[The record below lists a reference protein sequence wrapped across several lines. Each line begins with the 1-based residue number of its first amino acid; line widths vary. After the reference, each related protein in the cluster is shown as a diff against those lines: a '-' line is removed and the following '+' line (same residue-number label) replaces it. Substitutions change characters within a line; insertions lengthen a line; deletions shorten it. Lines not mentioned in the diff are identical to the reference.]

1 MYAKLVATVN
11 LSGGSIP
18 ISSVMKDI
26 GRVITATTATTSML
40 TAFSTSSSVIVD
52 PTTAGWSYVGSNW
65 AADQGS
71 ISAGQG
77 PTMTAAGSTMTNYCF
92 SAPCQNTGLLKYAI
106 LNYCNVNS
114 YTENVNNGIVLTGAQ
129 SATSTGV
136 VTNEGGR
143 NYWST
148 GSYNGSIA
156 SILPCCFQ
164 PAAGS
169 TFHVIANARH
179 LTIIQENVGIM
190 GIWETANTTAHTFLN
205 IPPFIQ
211 YSHPNSNSFP
221 SSGSGLYVVPTAQ
234 NTNVGVYLQ
243 TAVAFGTTNFVSPQV
258 NGTVSVANITGY
270 NTNTLLQ
277 YANNI
282 RGNTIDSASTASQYI
297 VSPVYFQDGQR
308 GYPIQTITG
317 TVPIYWTKPGLGNTG
332 DTVSINGTTYT
343 FFNCGAGYGVLMTTG
358 N

>member
-1 MYAKLVATVN
+1 MYAKLVATSN
-11 LSGGSIP
+11 LTGGSIP

-26 GRVITATTATTSML
+26 GRIITATTATTSLL

-52 PTTAGWSYVGSNW
+52 PTPAGWTYVGSNW
-65 AADQGS
+65 SADQGS

-92 SAPCQNTGLLKYAI
+92 SAPCQTTGLLKYAI
-106 LNYCNVNS
+106 LNYSVVNA
-114 YTENVNNGIVLTGAQ
+114 YTETVNNGIVLTGAQ

-143 NYWST
+143 NVYVT
-148 GSYNGSIA
+148 GSYNGYIGNILA
-156 SILPCCFQ
+156 SCFQ
-164 PAAGS
+164 PASGS
-169 TFHVIANARH
+169 IFHVIANARH

-190 GIWETANTTAHTFLN
+190 GVWETSNTTAHTFLN

-211 YSHPNSNSFP
+211 YTHPQTATFTAGANL
-221 SSGSGLYVVPTAQ
+221 SSP
-234 NTNVGVYLQ
+234 NNVNQSAAFYLQ
-243 TAVAFGTTNFVSPQV
+243 TAVAFGTTNFVTPQV
-258 NGTVSVANITGY
+258 NGTIAIANITGY
-270 NTNTLLQ
+270 NTNSLLQ

-297 VSPVYFQDGQR
+297 ISPVYFQDGSR

-317 TVPIYWTKPGLGNTG
+317 IVPIYWTKPGLGNTG
-332 DTVSINGTTYT
+332 DTISINGTNYT
-343 FFNCGAGYGVLMTTG
+343 FFNCGSGYGVLMTTG